1 MRTPRRGADAN
12 LHALLLDSADRGSEA
27 VAYGPNR
34 APVRYGALAM
44 RAARVAG
51 SLREAGVRRGA
62 CVTLAL
68 EGCVEYLV
76 AYYGVLMAG
85 AAVVPVSP
93 ETRAKGLRRVLDHTE
108 SAALVAGG
116 SVVAR
121 LADVQGPPA
130 GGLRAILST
139 GAPAGALP
147 SSVELVD
154 FADAER
160 NGVPLFDAGI
170 PESALA
176 AIHYTSGTSGPP
188 KGVMLSHRNVVSN
201 VRSIIDYLE
210 LSAQDRAAMVLPYH
224 YVYGNSVL
232 HTHLAVGGSIVHA
245 GSTAFPMRVLE
256 IVQDEGCTGLPGVPS
271 TFAALL
277 RACDPVCFDLS
288 GLRYLTQAGGAM
300 SPTLVARVR
309 AALPRARLFLM
320 YGQTEASARLC
331 YLPPDDLDRKPGSVG
346 LPIRGVAV
354 SVVDPDG
361 RPVRPGTVGE
371 IIAVGPNVMKGYLA
385 EPDATRRTLRGGAL
399 HTGDMGYFDREGY
412 LYIWGRHNEMI
423 SSGGHRI
430 GPQEIEDVIDTLSG
444 VDECAVVGVKDEM
457 LGQRVV
463 AAVVPRDGARL
474 EARSIQRAC
483 LAALPRYKV
492 PSEVVFV
499 PELPRSERGK
509 LLRTALREW
518 LEGGAAA
525 EPGPEAREPS
535 PQVAHAGKTLGA
547 PGRDLVASGSG
558 SGGAPPPRQAAGP
571 HAAAPPDATS
581 GPAGAQPS

>member
-1 MRTPRRGADAN
+1 
-12 LHALLLDSADRGSEA
+12 
-27 VAYGPNR
+27 
-34 APVRYGALAM
+34 M

-68 EGCVEYLV
+68 DGCVEYLV

-116 SVVAR
+116 SVVSR
-121 LADVQGPPA
+121 LADVQRPPH
-130 GGLRAILST
+130 GLRAILST
-139 GAPAGALP
+139 GAPAEALP
-147 SSVELVD
+147 FPVELLD

-160 NGVPLFDAGI
+160 NGVPLFDAGL
-170 PESALA
+170 PGSALA

-277 RACDPVCFDLS
+277 RACDPACFDLS

-346 LPIRGVAV
+346 LPVRGVAV

-361 RPVRPGTVGE
+361 RPVRPGTLGE
-371 IIAVGPNVMKGYLA
+371 IIAVGPNVMMGYLA

-399 HTGDMGYFDREGY
+399 HTGDMGYLDREGY
-412 LYIWGRHNEMI
+412 LYVSGRHSEMI

-430 GPQEIEDVIDTLSG
+430 GPQEIEEVIDTLSG
-444 VDECAVVGVKDEM
+444 VDECAVVGVEDEL

-509 LLRTALREW
+509 LLRTAVREW
-518 LEGGAAA
+518 LEDRAAA
-525 EPGPEAREPS
+525 EPAPDPEAREPS
-535 PQVAHAGKTLGA
+535 PRVALAGRTLQG

-558 SGGAPPPRQAAGP
+558 SGGAPPRQAAG
-571 HAAAPPDATS
+571 HAAAAPPDAPP
-581 GPAGAQPS
+581 GPAGPQPS